1 LNYILSYDINITTI
15 FSGGTGMRCPFCNY
29 ENTSVIDTR
38 EIEDQRVIRRRRVCL
53 RCKGRFTTYERI
65 EEKPIMVI
73 KKDGRREP
81 FDRNKLLAGLQRAV
95 VKRNID
101 NEKLEAI
108 IDEIIG
114 DIKKQG
120 ISEISSKEIGKMVL
134 EKLRDLDAVAY
145 VRFASVYQEFSSLE
159 EFAKLLSQMKKT

>member
-1 LNYILSYDINITTI
+1 MLGYDIYITTI
-15 FSGGTGMRCPFCNY
+15 FSGEGKKLRCPFCGY
-29 ENTSVIDTR
+29 EDTFVIDTR
-38 EIEDQRVIRRRRVCL
+38 EIEDQRVIRRRRECPK
-53 RCKGRFTTYERI
+53 CKNRFTTYERV

-108 IDEIIG
+108 IDEIITN
-114 DIKKQG
+114 IRKQG
-120 ISEISSKEIGKMVL
+120 LSEITSKEIGKMVL
-134 EKLRDLDAVAY
+134 ERLKDLDAVAY

-159 EFAKLLSQMKKT
+159 EFAKLLSQMKKE

>member
-1 LNYILSYDINITTI
+1 
-15 FSGGTGMRCPFCNY
+15 
-29 ENTSVIDTR
+29 VIDTR
-38 EIEDQRVIRRRRVCL
+38 EIEEQKVVRRRRQCL
-53 RCKGRFTTYERI
+53 NCKERFTTYERI

-95 VKRNID
+95 VKRNIES
-101 NEKLEAI
+101 EKLETI

-120 ISEISSKEIGKMVL
+120 VGEITSKEIGEKVL
-134 EKLRDLDAVAY
+134 EKLKNLDAVAY
-145 VRFASVYQEFSSLE
+145 IRFASVYQEFSSLE
-159 EFAKLLSQMKKT
+159 EFTNLLSQMKKE

>member
-1 LNYILSYDINITTI
+1 VGCFNLK
-15 FSGGTGMRCPFCNY
+15 CPFCGY
-29 ENTSVIDTR
+29 EETLVIDTR
-38 EIEDQRVIRRRRVCL
+38 EIEEQKVVRRRRQCL
-53 RCKGRFTTYERI
+53 NCKERFTTYERI

-95 VKRNID
+95 VKRNIES
-101 NEKLEAI
+101 EKLETI

-120 ISEISSKEIGKMVL
+120 VGEITSKEIGEKVL
-134 EKLRDLDAVAY
+134 EKLKNLDAVAY
-145 VRFASVYQEFSSLE
+145 IRFASVYQEFSSLE
-159 EFAKLLSQMKKT
+159 EFTNLLSQMKKE

>member
-1 LNYILSYDINITTI
+1 MLGYVINITTI
-15 FSGGTGMRCPFCNY
+15 FSGEGKILRCPFCGY
-29 ENTSVIDTR
+29 EDTFVIDTR
-38 EIEDQRVIRRRRVCL
+38 EIEDQRVIRRRRECPN
-53 RCKGRFTTYERI
+53 CKNRFTTYERV

-108 IDEIIG
+108 IDEIITN
-114 DIKKQG
+114 IRKQG
-120 ISEISSKEIGKMVL
+120 ISEITSKEIGKMVL
-134 EKLRDLDAVAY
+134 EKLKDLDAVAY

-159 EFAKLLSQMKKT
+159 EFAKLLSQMKKE

>member
-1 LNYILSYDINITTI
+1 
-15 FSGGTGMRCPFCNY
+15 MRCPFCNY
-29 ENTSVIDTR
+29 EDTFVIDTR
-38 EIEDQRVIRRRRVCL
+38 EIEDQKVIRRRRECPK
-53 RCKGRFTTYERI
+53 CKRRFTTYERV

-95 VKRNID
+95 VKRNIE

-108 IDEIIG
+108 IDEIIS
-114 DIKKQG
+114 DIRNQG
-120 ISEISSKEIGKMVL
+120 ISEITSKEIGRMVL
-134 EKLRDLDAVAY
+134 EKLKSLDAVAY

-159 EFAKLLSQMKKT
+159 EFAKLLSQMKKE

>member
-1 LNYILSYDINITTI
+1 
-15 FSGGTGMRCPFCNY
+15 MKCPFCGY
-29 ENTSVIDTR
+29 EETLVIDTR
-38 EIEDQRVIRRRRVCL
+38 EIEEQKVVRRRRQCL
-53 RCKGRFTTYERI
+53 NCKERFTTYERI

-95 VKRNID
+95 VKRNIES
-101 NEKLEAI
+101 EKLETI

-120 ISEISSKEIGKMVL
+120 VGEITSKEIGEKVL
-134 EKLRDLDAVAY
+134 EKLKNLDAVAY
-145 VRFASVYQEFSSLE
+145 IRFASVYQEFSSLE
-159 EFAKLLSQMKKT
+159 EFTNLLSQMKKE